1 MVNSKNYDYYCSQ
14 IDNVVREMEED
25 ITTFLNENDNSFTP
39 IETIM
44 VNELNLRRVFKNKD
58 ERTIYVELNC
68 GETQRLIDCSTGQ
81 LHPPKGECLS
91 KG

>member
-39 IETIM
+39 IEIIM
-44 VNELNLRRVFKNKD
+44 VNGLNLRRVFKNKD
-58 ERTIYVELNC
+58 EHTIYVELNC
-68 GETQRLIDCSTGQ
+68 GETQRLIDCSTDEM
-81 LHPPKGECLS
+81 LEIYFEMTKN
-91 KG
+91 